1 MLPFERVLGSVS
13 LFQSLRPDEVGRVA
27 ARFGRATL
35 APGEVL
41 SLGPDAALH
50 RIAVVVTGQAELSV
64 DLPGGGTLSSTL
76 DPGDRGGDLPLLTGH
91 GRPAR
96 LVARAPTT
104 LALLDRAGLEGLL
117 AEFPAVALELVGELA
132 HELALRNDV
141 ARELDEL
148 HAEGLPPAE
157 LAAAVEDRR
166 EALLQRGAQVSRLS
180 PGALFHRAVV
190 VRGAEPP
197 FWALTG
203 FIVSLTVA
211 RLVVAGIL
219 HFGLE
224 HRLFALVPGN
234 DPNPMHVHH
243 FNYGLV
249 LIGLSGMAALFPLGR
264 RVLRVLAFLF
274 GVGCG
279 LVFDEFALFWNL
291 NPEYAQRLSLVAA
304 ALMAGLLA
312 QAVYFREFWQAVL
325 RRLVLTL
332 RGAR

>member
-1 MLPFERVLGSVS
+1 
-13 LFQSLRPDEVGRVA
+13 
-27 ARFGRATL
+27 
-35 APGEVL
+35 
-41 SLGPDAALH
+41 
-50 RIAVVVTGQAELSV
+50 
-64 DLPGGGTLSSTL
+64 
-76 DPGDRGGDLPLLTGH
+76 
-91 GRPAR
+91 
-96 LVARAPTT
+96 
-104 LALLDRAGLEGLL
+104 
-117 AEFPAVALELVGELA
+117 
-132 HELALRNDV
+132 
-141 ARELDEL
+141 
-148 HAEGLPPAE
+148 
-157 LAAAVEDRR
+157 
-166 EALLQRGAQVSRLS
+166 
-180 PGALFHRAVV
+180 
-190 VRGAEPP
+190 
-197 FWALTG
+197 
-203 FIVSLTVA
+203 VA